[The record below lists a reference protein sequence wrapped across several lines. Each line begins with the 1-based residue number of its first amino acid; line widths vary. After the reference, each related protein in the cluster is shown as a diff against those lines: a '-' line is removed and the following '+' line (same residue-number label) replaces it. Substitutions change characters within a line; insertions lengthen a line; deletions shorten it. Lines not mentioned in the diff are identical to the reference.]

1 MEKQREKESP
11 KDDEPKTKEELRY
24 EKMTDVVTLSTDAR
38 HVNLVDS
45 VKGSID
51 GRIKTLESEIE
62 IDNSREGTFEGASAY
77 KLEQLSELKQRSAK
91 LEADIGFRMADI
103 ANEIE
108 KDKDEIS
115 EEELSAKDEDETAEN
130 SDNE

>member
-1 MEKQREKESP
+1 MIIHAK
-11 KDDEPKTKEELRY
+11 
-24 EKMTDVVTLSTDAR
+24 A
-38 HVNLVDS
+38 H
-45 VKGSID
+45 
-51 GRIKTLESEIE
+51 
-62 IDNSREGTFEGASAY
+62 SRAY